1 MELNKHLIV
10 KAIVTALEAELATT
24 LRSARA
30 AHAEA
35 TDEQSKAESKYDTR
49 GLEASYLAEAQ
60 ARQASEIERAI
71 QQFQSLAPGDFGADD
86 PIDLGAVVEVEQA
99 GKTTAYFIGPR
110 AGGVEITHCGREII
124 VITPNSPIGQL
135 LVGQK
140 TGAHLRLT
148 ARGGSK
154 EYRIASVA

>member
-1 MELNKHLIV
+1 VESNKHSIV
-10 KAIVTALEAELATT
+10 KAIVAALEVELETC

-35 TDEQSKAESKYDTR
+35 TDEQSKAENKYDTR

-60 ARQASEIERAI
+60 TRQASEIEQAI
-71 QQFQSLAPGDFGADD
+71 QQFQSLPLADFCSDAP
-86 PIDLGAVVEVEQA
+86 INLGAVVELEQA
-99 GKTTAYFIGPR
+99 GKTTTYFIGPR
-110 AGGVEITHCGREII
+110 AGGVEITHRGREII

-148 ARGGSK
+148 VRGGSK
-154 EYRIASVA
+154 ECRITSVA